1 MGEIPIVVGR
11 DAGCDVCI
19 DDPAASRRHA
29 RFFRSE
35 ASFLVED
42 LGSKNGTL
50 VNNAPCTRRELAN
63 GDVIEIGSTM
73 VTFRTEAGAGPQIIE
88 ENDQPT
94 SHTRYVSRDHSLS
107 LSQQRLEKIYQ
118 LSERLTRLQNRD
130 ELLDVAMEICVGELN
145 FEGGAIGIRN
155 REGKGVEWPVVFN
168 LAGVE
173 GGLRISR
180 TLLSRALEHG
190 ERAIF
195 TEDGAGMADPT
206 QSIVQ
211 QGIRSAMCVPL
222 FNGEDVIG
230 VIYGD
235 RTSTSTSYHQEDID
249 FFAGIAKQVSIG
261 LINSQL
267 MDEQKAMIRLNHEI
281 DLARSIQ
288 NGLFPPSLPSEENFK
303 VWATNEPGNRVSGDY
318 YDVIRAED
326 GRTWCLLADV
336 TGEGV
341 AAAFLT
347 ANLQAAVRLTIHET
361 DEPGVLFDRWN
372 RLICTNTESSKFI
385 TASLCLIDPN
395 KKKMW
400 VSSAGH
406 CVPVIARIGQKSEE
420 LVLDSG
426 LPLGI
431 MEDVDFV
438 THEID
443 LGDEPCV
450 YFVYSDGVTEAMNR
464 EQDFFGVP
472 RLLEELSEIEE
483 LNPTRVIKQVR
494 RSVTRFADGAP
505 QSDDIT
511 MLAAKIG

>member
-11 DAGCDVCI
+11 DSACDVCI

-29 RFFRSE
+29 RFFKTE
-35 ASFLVED
+35 TAFLVED

-50 VNNAPCTRRELAN
+50 VNNMPCTRRELVS
-63 GDVIEIGSTM
+63 GDLIEIGSTM
-73 VTFRTEAGAGPQIIE
+73 VTFRTEPAAGPQIVE
-88 ENDQPT
+88 EQDQPT
-94 SHTRYVSRDHSLS
+94 SHTRYVSRDRHLDLS
-107 LSQQRLEKIYQ
+107 LQRLEKIYE
-118 LSERLTRLQNRD
+118 LSDRLTRLQNRD
-130 ELLDVAMEICVGELN
+130 ELLDSAMEICVGELK
-145 FEGGAIGIRN
+145 FEGGAIGIKHT
-155 REGKGVEWPVVFN
+155 EGKGIDWPVVFN

-180 TLLSRALEHG
+180 TLLNRALEHG

-195 TEDGAGMADPT
+195 TEDGTGMADPT

-222 FNGEDVIG
+222 LNGDNVIG

-249 FFAGIAKQVSIG
+249 FFAGIARQVSIG
-261 LINSQL
+261 LINAQL
-267 MDEQKAMIRLNHEI
+267 LEEQRAMVRLNHEI

-288 NGLFPPSLPSEENFK
+288 TGLFPPGLPADDNLR
-303 VWATNEPGNRVSGDY
+303 VWATNEPGNKVSGDY
-318 YDVIRAED
+318 YDVISAPD

-341 AAAFLT
+341 AASLLM
-347 ANLQAAVRLTIHET
+347 ANLQAAVRLTINEAS
-361 DEPGVLFDRWN
+361 EPGVLFDRWN

-385 TASLCLIDPN
+385 TASLCLIDPD
-395 KKKMW
+395 KRKMW

-406 CVPVIARIGQKSEE
+406 CLPIIGRIGKTPQE

-431 MEDVDFV
+431 MEEVDFV

-464 EQDFFGVP
+464 EQEQFGIP
-472 RLLEELSEIEE
+472 RLIEE
-483 LNPTRVIKQVR
+483 MTELEDLNPNRLIKQIR
-494 RSVTRFADGAP
+494 RSVTRFADGAA